1 MIENRWILRREQAT
15 IMAALRNP
23 SGISGS
29 YDELPGDGETLLRSG
44 LSLRHMRMIAA
55 LDDHGRVS
63 AAAQVMNISQP
74 AASRMIAEMEAVLDV
89 KLCERLPRG
98 ITLTP
103 YGKALARRA
112 RSILLEMREADREI
126 SELKA
131 GKGGSVFLGAV
142 TAPAIELAVPAI
154 REIRRIYP
162 RIEITMQVE
171 TSNVLARELI
181 ASRHDF
187 IIARIPDDL
196 NPRLFEARVIG
207 IEKACL
213 IVRRGHPL
221 ANGRPVELEQ
231 LTDYDWVFQP
241 GGSLLRR
248 TIETIFMSRNVP
260 LPDRIL
266 NTTSLLLTLV
276 MVAQSDA
283 IAPVALDMAKFVNDA
298 DGLGGAIEI
307 LPISFDIEVQPYS
320 LIMARNRAL
329 SPAAKMLYDHILEE
343 IR

>member
-1 MIENRWILRREQAT
+1 
-15 IMAALRNP
+15 MAKSGNP
-23 SGISGS
+23 GAISGNYEKS
-29 YDELPGDGETLLRSG
+29 QGDGDTLLRSG
-44 LSLRHMRMIAA
+44 LSLRHMRMITA

-89 KLCERLPRG
+89 RLCERLPRG
-98 ITLTP
+98 VALTP

-112 RSILLEMREADREI
+112 RSILLEMREADREL
-126 SELKA
+126 SELTA

-162 RIEITMQVE
+162 RIENTKQNN
-171 TSNVLARELI
+171 TTNKHTRELI

-196 NPRLFEARVIG
+196 NPRLFESRVIG
-207 IEKACL
+207 VEKACL

-221 ANGRPVELEQ
+221 ASGKMGRREE
-231 LTDYDWVFQP
+231 TAGYDWVFQS
-241 GGSLLRR
+241 GGSPLRQAMESNFLNR
-248 TIETIFMSRNVP
+248 DIP

-266 NTTSLLLTLV
+266 NTSSLLLTLV

-283 IAPVALDMAKFVNDA
+283 IAPVSIQVARFIQGA
-298 DGLGGAIEI
+298 DGLAGAIDVVQTE
-307 LPISFDIEVQPYS
+307 FDIEVRPYS
-320 LIMARNRAL
+320 LITVKNRVL
-329 SPAAKMLYDHILEE
+329 SPAAKMLHDFILREVG
-343 IR
+343 

>member
-1 MIENRWILRREQAT
+1 MI
-15 IMAALRNP
+15 
-23 SGISGS
+23 S
-29 YDELPGDGETLLRSG
+29 
-44 LSLRHMRMIAA
+44 
-55 LDDHGRVS
+55 
-63 AAAQVMNISQP
+63 
-74 AASRMIAEMEAVLDV
+74 EMEAVLEV

-154 REIRRIYP
+154 REIRRLYP

-181 ASRHDF
+181 ATRHDF

-196 NPRLFEARVIG
+196 NPRLFESRVIG
-207 IEKACL
+207 VEKACL

-221 ANGRPVELEQ
+221 SNGHPLNHGKAVRLED
-231 LTDYDWVFQP
+231 TAAYDWVFQS
-241 GGSLLRR
+241 GGSPLRQAM
-248 TIETIFMSRNVP
+248 ESNFLNRNIA

-266 NTTSLLLTLV
+266 NTSSLLLTLV

-283 IAPVALDMAKFVNDA
+283 IAPVSIQVAKFIQNP
-298 DGLGGAIEI
+298 DGLAGAIDVVQTE
-307 LPISFDIEVQPYS
+307 FDIEVRPYS
-320 LIMARNRAL
+320 LITVKNRAL
-329 SPAAKMLYDHILEE
+329 SPAAKMLHDFILREVG
-343 IR
+343 

>member
-1 MIENRWILRREQAT
+1 MPT
-15 IMAALRNP
+15 RNP
-23 SGISGS
+23 ANLVKDAGRF
-29 YDELPGDGETLLRSG
+29 LNAGDKLVRSG
-44 LSLRHMRMIAA
+44 LSLRHMRMIVA

-74 AASRMIAEMEAVLDV
+74 AASRIIAEMEAALEV
-89 KLCERLPRG
+89 KLAERLPRG
-98 ITLTP
+98 IQLTP
-103 YGKALARRA
+103 YGKALANRA

-142 TAPAIELAVPAI
+142 TSPAIELAVPAI
-154 REIRRIYP
+154 REIRRLYP
-162 RIEITMQVE
+162 HIEITMQVE
-171 TSNVLARELI
+171 TSSVLARELV

-221 ANGRPVELEQ
+221 TAGGGTVQ
-231 LTDYDWVFQP
+231 LDQTASYDWVFQS
-241 GGSLLRR
+241 GGSPLRQA
-248 TIETIFMSRNVP
+248 IEANFLNRNTA
-260 LPDRIL
+260 LPERIL
-266 NTTSLLLTLV
+266 NTSSLLLTLV

-283 IAPVALDMAKFVNDA
+283 IAPVSVQVARFIQSAE
-298 DGLGGAIEI
+298 GLAGAIDIVPTE
-307 LPISFDIEVQPYS
+307 FDIEVRPYS
-320 LIMARNRAL
+320 LITVKNRVL
-329 SPAAKMLYDHILEE
+329 SPAAKILYDLILREVG
-343 IR
+343 